1 MLDITFKVHE
11 NNLLKLV
18 ITYQSERRTERFA
31 DVKYFYNSDFIKIV
45 SAACPDVHG
54 SVLYLQG
61 TSTNEDDNVLRFSD
75 VKRCKQFFE
84 ALRTCTGN
92 LRVELQGLY
101 RSLLLIKNDT
111 ICFNL
116 ILQEKANGFKY

>member
-1 MLDITFKVHE
+1 MLDITFKVHA
-11 NNLLKLV
+11 NNALRLI
-18 ITYQSERRTERFA
+18 ITYQSERS
-31 DVKYFYNSDFIKIV
+31 KYFYNNDFIKIV

-84 ALRTCTGN
+84 ALRTCTN
-92 LRVELQGLY
+92 KLRVEL
-101 RSLLLIKNDT
+101 
-111 ICFNL
+111 
-116 ILQEKANGFKY
+116 